1 MVEEQQ
7 PKSPRVRLFVALDL
21 PAAVRQGIEVWG
33 AGALAD
39 PALRLVPATS
49 LHITLAFLGHRPEEE
64 VEPIA
69 AVVRASAAPA
79 ASIELLDPIGR
90 PLRGRARVYALPAR
104 SPGAEAVQAGL
115 QERLI
120 SAGLYEPEKRPF
132 WPHVTVARVRME
144 AGGSRRPQAVVE
156 PPRTLP
162 PALSKPFRGVRMTL
176 YRSELQPSGAHYVPL
191 AQVELSAG
199 GRQ

>member
-1 MVEEQQ
+1 MVEEQL
-7 PKSPRVRLFVALDL
+7 KSPRVRLFVALDL
-21 PAAVRQGIEVWG
+21 PDAVRRGIEAWG
-33 AGALAD
+33 ADALVD
-39 PALRLVPATS
+39 PALRPVPAAS

-64 VEPIA
+64 VERIA
-69 AVVRASAAPA
+69 AVVRESAAPA
-79 ASIELLDPIGR
+79 ASIELLDPIAR
-90 PLRGRARVYALPAR
+90 PLRGRARVFALPAR

-115 QERLI
+115 QQRLV
-120 SAGLYEPEKRPF
+120 SAGLYEPAKRSF

-144 AGGSRRPQAVVE
+144 GRGSRRPQAVAK
-156 PPRTLP
+156 PPRTLA

>member
-1 MVEEQQ
+1 MVEEQ

-21 PAAVRQGIEVWG
+21 PDAVRQGIESWG
-33 AGALAD
+33 VAALGD
-39 PALRLVPATS
+39 PALRPLSAHS
-49 LHITLAFLGHRPEEE
+49 LHITLAFLGHRPAEE

-69 AVVRASAAPA
+69 TVVCESAAPA
-79 ASIELLDPIGR
+79 PSIELLDPIAR
-90 PLRGRARVYALPAR
+90 PLRGRARVFALPAR
-104 SPGAEAVQAGL
+104 
-115 QERLI
+115 
-120 SAGLYEPEKRPF
+120 
-132 WPHVTVARVRME
+132 
-144 AGGSRRPQAVVE
+144 

-162 PALSKPFRGVRMTL
+162 PALSKPFHGVRMTL